1 MDWWNELVGMDYGGD
16 EMFLGGEDTPF
27 VGDQSLL
34 EDLVPT
40 DAELSGVSLAPLESY
55 NMGGNIPNQS
65 NYVYGAP
72 DTHGSYQGME
82 GLPQLTP
89 LEQFGTQGGGN
100 MNGGTAVSPMGQV
113 SLSPSVTNAPTLGG
127 TSPSILQDLLNKGKE
142 GYSSLDKALGGN
154 TGKLALGLGGALA
167 SYLGNRQQQKA
178 TQAGQK
184 NYLDYVSWTPE
195 RVNNY
200 MDALRSNVTS
210 LYGNQAQ
217 GQNRAMSKSNAIKGR
232 GGGSYGKANEAI
244 GREMRSNI
252 AQALNQGALTTNQPN
267 RQVSPS
273 AFTQTSPE
281 GNALQGLG
289 AMAGNNLSQSQ
300 ANDALLK
307 MLGLLK

>member
-1 MDWWNELVGMDYGGD
+1 MDWWNELIGMDYGGD
-16 EMFLGGEDTPF
+16 EMFLGDETPY

-34 EDLVPT
+34 ADLEPG
-40 DAELSGVSLAPLESY
+40 DLSGVSLNPLESY
-55 NMGGNIPNQS
+55 TMGGNIPNQS
-65 NYVYGAP
+65 NYVYGEP
-72 DTHGSYQGME
+72 ETQGFSGME
-82 GLPQLTP
+82 GLPQVTP
-89 LEQFGTQGGGN
+89 LEQFGTQTGVN
-100 MNGGTAVSPMGQV
+100 MNGGTAVSPMGKV
-113 SLSPSVTNAPTLGG
+113 SLSPAVTNAPTLGG
-127 TSPSILQDLLNKGKE
+127 TSNSVLDDIINKGKE

-154 TGKLALGLGGALA
+154 TGKLALGLGGALS

-217 GQNRAMSKSNAIKGR
+217 GRNKAMSASNAIKGR
-232 GGGSYGKANEAI
+232 GGGVYGKQTEAT
-244 GREMRSNI
+244 GREMRANI
-252 AQALNQGALTTNQPN
+252 ADALNQGALTTNQPN
-267 RQVSPS
+267 RSVPTS
-273 AFTQTSPE
+273 AFQQISPE

-289 AMAGNNLSQSQ
+289 AMMGSNLANSQT
-300 ANDALLK
+300 NDQLLK

>member
-16 EMFLGGEDTPF
+16 DMFLGGEDTPL

-55 NMGGNIPNQS
+55 NMGGNLPNQS
-65 NYVYGAP
+65 NYVYGQP
-72 DTHGSYQGME
+72 ESYTGGIE
-82 GLPQLTP
+82 GIPQVTP
-89 LEQFGTQGGGN
+89 LEQFGTQTGVN
-100 MNGGTAVSPMGQV
+100 MNGGTSVSPMGQV
-113 SLSPSVTNAPTLGG
+113 SLNPAVTNAPTLGG
-127 TSPSILQDLLNKGKE
+127 TSPSIFQDLLNKGKE

-267 RQVSPS
+267 RSVPVS
-273 AFTQTSPE
+273 AFMQTSPE